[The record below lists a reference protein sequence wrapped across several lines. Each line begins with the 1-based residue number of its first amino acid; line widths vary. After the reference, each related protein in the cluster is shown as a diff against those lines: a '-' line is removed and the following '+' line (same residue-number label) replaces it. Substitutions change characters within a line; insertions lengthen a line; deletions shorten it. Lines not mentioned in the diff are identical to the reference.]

1 MSMMFYNCLKL
12 EYINLNNLD
21 ENKLSHANDMFF
33 NVPSNV
39 VVCMKEINIQSKIS
53 SQIGSRK
60 KCYAI
65 DCTDYQESKQ
75 KKLNKNDNDCN
86 EKCDISTQYPYEYN
100 GKCYVDCERAF
111 LYDEN
116 NKLRNCKCELEECL
130 FCPQEALNK
139 RLCSKCNTDYYP
151 KENDQLNTGEY
162 IKCYKDPEGF
172 YLDNYLYKKCYYTCK
187 KCNISGNSITHNC
200 LECNDNYPIEIIHTN
215 YKNCHEKCNFFHFF
229 DNDYNYHCTT
239 YFSCP
244 DEYPKLLENQ
254 KECTKNENKINDLII
269 KDEKENM
276 TIVTEIEYSKY
287 LKEYIEKKLTKNYD
301 TTNIDNGQDEFIK
314 MGKMALAI

>member
-1 MSMMFYNCLKL
+1 M
-12 EYINLNNLD
+12 
-21 ENKLSHANDMFF
+21 
-33 NVPSNV
+33 
-39 VVCMKEINIQSKIS
+39 
-53 SQIGSRK
+53 
-60 KCYAI
+60 
-65 DCTDYQESKQ
+65 
-75 KKLNKNDNDCN
+75 
-86 EKCDISTQYPYEYN
+86 
-100 GKCYVDCERAF
+100 
-111 LYDEN
+111 
-116 NKLRNCKCELEECL
+116 RNCKCELEECL

-139 RLCSKCNTDYYP
+139 WLCSKCNTDYYP

-229 DNDYNYHCTT
+229 DNDNNYHCTT
-239 YFSCP
+239 NFSCP

-314 MGKMALAI
+314 MGKMA

>member
-1 MSMMFYNCLKL
+1 M
-12 EYINLNNLD
+12 
-21 ENKLSHANDMFF
+21 
-33 NVPSNV
+33 
-39 VVCMKEINIQSKIS
+39 
-53 SQIGSRK
+53 
-60 KCYAI
+60 
-65 DCTDYQESKQ
+65 
-75 KKLNKNDNDCN
+75 
-86 EKCDISTQYPYEYN
+86 
-100 GKCYVDCERAF
+100 
-111 LYDEN
+111 
-116 NKLRNCKCELEECL
+116 RNCKCELEECL
-130 FCPQEALNK
+130 FCPHEALNK

-151 KENDQLNTGEY
+151 KENDQLNTGKY

-187 KCNISGNSITHNC
+187 KCNISGNSITHGC
-200 LECNDNYPIEIIHTN
+200 LECDDNYPIEIIHTN

-229 DNDYNYHCTT
+229 DNDNNYHCTT
-239 YFSCP
+239 NFSCP

-269 KDEKENM
+269 KDEKENI

-314 MGKMALAI
+314 MGKMALAISSLKNQKNNKNNNMTSIDLGDCEDLLRDDYNISINNTIYIAIIDIEQEGIQIPKVEYFIYSKLFGKNLIQLNLTVCINNNIRIYIPIYTFFNKWK